1 MGVFLSLYSQRLWRV
16 FFLYVLSVVMLGLV
30 RLESLLWNW
39 PQFSHQ
45 PAAALFEAFLVG
57 ARFDLAG
64 GAWLLLPNLLLS
76 LVPWPA
82 RLERAWALASFL
94 LFALVQT
101 PFLIFNLVDV
111 EFVNYVGRR
120 MTADVLFLFQEAEGK
135 LGGFMS
141 AFAVLILLAV
151 LFIVIQLAVA
161 WRIMKLPLRRPS
173 WMPTGKLARGV
184 LAFLFVAG
192 LVIASRGGLQNKPV
206 SFVNANVF
214 AAPVLNNLV
223 LNTTFNILKNL
234 GQENLPRV
242 KYFDDRAEMMAHL
255 NGGVSAPSLLEG
267 RRPSRPQNVVI
278 LMLESFG
285 LEYMGEPIGEKGWTP
300 FLDSLA
306 KKSLFFKN
314 GFANGR
320 RSIEGVAAV
329 MTGIPAM
336 MNEPFI
342 TSPFTANRFVGLGT
356 VLTGKGYSTSFFH
369 GGNNG
374 TMHFDSFMK
383 SVGVDEYFGAL
394 QFPDPRW
401 HDGVWGIY
409 DGPFL
414 DWMLGK
420 ISGMKQPF
428 MVSFFSISSHQP
440 YLIPPDVRDRYPDGP
455 IPILKT
461 IAYTDDSLRRFFQAA
476 AEKPWFKDTLFVIT
490 ADHTFKAYLPR
501 FDNEISR
508 YRVPILF
515 YHPSY
520 EWPAGID
527 REQVVQQ
534 IDILPSVLDFL
545 GAKQTEEIA
554 LGRSVFVPGPR
565 TATLY
570 LDGNYEIVD
579 KDYYLHVPRGGT
591 PRMYAL
597 ADAGRATPLEEPA
610 AKKAELER
618 RLKASIQYFSEGMW
632 DNRLY
637 APVPQ

>member
-1 MGVFLSLYSQRLWRV
+1 MSLYSRRLWRV
-16 FFLYVLSVVMLGLV
+16 FFLYLLSVLVLGFV
-30 RLESLLWNW
+30 RLESLIWNW

-45 PAAALFEAFLVG
+45 TAGSLLEAFVVG
-57 ARFDLAG
+57 ARFDLAA
-64 GAWLLLPNLLLS
+64 GAWLILPNLLFALI
-76 LVPWPA
+76 PWP
-82 RLERAWALASFL
+82 ERFEKTWIRASFL
-94 LFALVQT
+94 LFVIVQT

-135 LGGFMS
+135 TGGFLA
-141 AFAVLILLAV
+141 AFTILIILAAVFVAGQALAAWKV
-151 LFIVIQLAVA
+151 LGLRPVRPA
-161 WRIMKLPLRRPS
+161 WAPS
-173 WMPTGKLARGV
+173 GRLARGV
-184 LAFLFVAG
+184 LGFLFFAG
-192 LVIASRGGLQNKPV
+192 LVIASRGGLQNKPI

-214 AAPVLNNLV
+214 PAPALNNLV

-234 GQENLPRV
+234 DQQNLPRV
-242 KYFDDRAEMMAHL
+242 KYFEDRAEMMRHL
-255 NGGVSAPSLLEG
+255 NGGVTAPSLLEG
-267 RRPSRPQNVVI
+267 RRAPAPQNVVI
-278 LMLESFG
+278 MMLESFG

-306 KKSLFFKN
+306 RKGLFFRN

-329 MTGIPAM
+329 MSGIPAM

-356 VLTGKGYSTSFFH
+356 ALTAKGYATSFFH

-374 TMHFDSFMK
+374 TMHFDSFMR
-383 SVGVDEYFGAL
+383 SAGVDDYFGARE
-394 QFPDPRW
+394 FPDPRW

-414 DWMLGK
+414 DWMVTK
-420 ISGMKQPF
+420 IDAAKKPF

-440 YLIPPDVRDRYPDGP
+440 YLIPPEVRDRYPDGP

-461 IAYTDDSLRRFFQAA
+461 VAYTDDSLRRFFEQAST
-476 AEKPWFKDTLFVIT
+476 KPWFKDTLFVIT

-501 FDNEISR
+501 FDNELGR

-515 YHPSY
+515 YHPSF

-527 REQVVQQ
+527 RDQVVQQ

-545 GAKQTEEIA
+545 GVKQGEEIA

-570 LDGNYEIVD
+570 LDGSYDIVD
-579 KDYYLHVPRGGT
+579 KDYFLHAPRGGR
-591 PRMYAL
+591 PAMYAL
-597 ADAGRATPLEEPA
+597 DDAGKTKPLDEPA
-610 AKKAELER
+610 AKKAELET

-637 APVPQ
+637 APVGR